1 MYKTCEISIINC
13 AFHSFLLIF
22 FYILMNIIT
31 DFKILVPFLEL
42 INTCRYQSWFF
53 MECGSRQN
61 SLGYFDICISLQL
74 LFVFF
79 HMSSEYFSSSSSST
93 RPILPISKHAV
104 KIITSSTGL
113 RVCNTCIVVV
123 IKSISNYT
131 VNEIEKSVIF
141 INI

>member
-1 MYKTCEISIINC
+1 
-13 AFHSFLLIF
+13 
-22 FYILMNIIT
+22 
-31 DFKILVPFLEL
+31 
-42 INTCRYQSWFF
+42 
-53 MECGSRQN
+53 
-61 SLGYFDICISLQL
+61 
-74 LFVFF
+74 
-79 HMSSEYFSSSSSST
+79 MSSEYFSSSSSST

-141 INI
+141 INIWITSGLISMHQRSKNFFLYRMLSYLPCGTAKCSKVVYWEKRICIYNYFLLIYLIMKVYFFLYHIIIAYKFCNIY